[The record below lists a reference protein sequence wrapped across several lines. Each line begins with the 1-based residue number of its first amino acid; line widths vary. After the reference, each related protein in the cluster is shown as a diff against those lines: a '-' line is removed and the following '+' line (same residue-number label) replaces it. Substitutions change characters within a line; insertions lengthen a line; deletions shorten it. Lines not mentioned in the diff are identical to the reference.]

1 MTTDII
7 PVMSMSKIYTNKQKL
22 TQVICAIVWCLL
34 GSGVIFGFASIKPI
48 LIKEG
53 IYSSLCSPE
62 DDLPFGKA
70 CDNQDL
76 KLNKL
81 FSYGAAMTNLTS
93 LIVGSLLDSYGP
105 KFCGYIGCCLITLGS
120 IILSY
125 NQPLYQYFDS
135 YIVGYVTL
143 AVGGP
148 FVFISCFQLANTF
161 PKYSGTILALIS
173 GAFDT
178 SSAVFLFYR
187 LAYEH
192 GFSNI
197 NLHVFFKYYLVV
209 PLFIFIC
216 QWKIMP
222 THSYKNNG
230 SESKEDTLGDIQ
242 KLAIEGLDGNGE
254 LPVGSVASRTGA
266 TEDLENMDGAD
277 EIDALLDNQSVISS
291 KTLSNRRKSKI
302 EIITEQ
308 QLYKKSKGI
317 FGVMHSFSAGEQIKS
332 GWFILVQI
340 FTILCM
346 LRINYF
352 VATVRS
358 QHEYLLGSYEQALR
372 INNIFD
378 IALPLGGVIAI
389 PLIGLLLD
397 NINTLYVLYILFFTS
412 ITVGVLGLVKN
423 SFIASTVG
431 IILLT
436 MYRPFYYTVVSDYCS
451 KVFGFETFGTVYG
464 LLMTLAG
471 LCNLA
476 QNKLDYWTH
485 FVFNKNPV
493 PINFIL
499 TSLTVVSGISL
510 LAYINIKISNPH
522 SGELLK
528 STYGSY

>member
-7 PVMSMSKIYTNKQKL
+7 PIISISRRYSNKEKL
-22 TQVICAIVWCLL
+22 IQVICSIIWCLL
-34 GSGVIFGFASIKPI
+34 GSGVIFGFASLKPI

-53 IYSSLCSPE
+53 VYSFLCSPE
-62 DDLPFGKA
+62 SELPFGKA

-81 FSYGAAMTNLTS
+81 FSYGATMTNLTS
-93 LIVGSLLDSYGP
+93 LVVGRLLDSYGP
-105 KFCGYIGCCLITLGS
+105 KVCGYIGCLLITLGS

-125 NQPLYQYFDS
+125 NQVLYQYFDA
-135 YIVGYVTL
+135 YIVGYVIL

-187 LAYEH
+187 LAYEN

-209 PLFIFIC
+209 PLFIFLC

-222 THSYKNNG
+222 SQSYKNNG
-230 SESKEDTLGDIQ
+230 SDSKEDTLGDIQ

-254 LPVGSVASRTGA
+254 LPLGSSTSKTGA
-266 TEDLENMDGAD
+266 TEDLENSEEND
-277 EIDALLDNQSVISS
+277 ELLDNQSIISS

-302 EIITEQ
+302 EIVTEQ

-317 FGVMHSFSAGEQIKS
+317 FGVMHRFSASEQIKS
-332 GWFILVQI
+332 GWYILIQI
-340 FTILCM
+340 FTIICM

-358 QHEYLLGSYEQALR
+358 QHEYLLGSYDQALR

-397 NINTLYVLYILFFTS
+397 NISTLYVLYILFSTS
-412 ITVGVLGLVKN
+412 VLVGVLGLIKN
-423 SFIASTVG
+423 SFFASCLG
-431 IILLT
+431 IVILT

-485 FVFNKNPV
+485 FVFNKNPI
-493 PINFIL
+493 PINFALTLITL
-499 TSLTVVSGISL
+499 VSGTSLLV
-510 LAYINIKISNPH
+510 YINMHINKRHIEQISK
-522 SGELLK
+522 L
-528 STYGSY
+528 TYGSA